1 MPVVACLVSASMWT
15 LTMFLT
21 MIQVQLSPEVEAA
34 EEVEAEEAQAVL
46 EKI

>member
-1 MPVVACLVSASMWT
+1 MWT

-21 MIQVQLSPEVEAA
+21 MIQVQLSPEVEV
-34 EEVEAEEAQAVL
+34 VEAEEEAQAVL

>member
-1 MPVVACLVSASMWT
+1 MWT

-21 MIQVQLSPEVEAA
+21 MIQVQLSPEVE
-34 EEVEAEEAQAVL
+34 EVEAEEAQAVL